1 MIHRRRLAAALL
13 SFSLMFT
20 AVCPAFPAFGAA
32 WQKSMNGSYIA
43 SDGSAI
49 TGVLS
54 RGIDV
59 SHWKQSINWNAV
71 AADDVQFVM
80 LGTRYNNDVDPY
92 FSTNAIGAYN
102 AGLKVGAYIY
112 SYATTTAAAEAEAD
126 FVLNLIKDYPI
137 SYPVVIDVESTE
149 MSSLTPTQLAS
160 VINAFCKKIET
171 AGYYPMLYTNDYWIA
186 NKIDMNKV
194 PYDVWIARYNVKP
207 AYSNAALWQATN
219 EGQVNGIS
227 GNVDINFA
235 FKDLSQKIP
244 ANRWRLINDKWYYYK
259 NYIMQ
264 TGWIHDG
271 QSWYYMNSDGTQY
284 KGWLLLDNDYYYL
297 LPTTGQMQTGWVKI
311 EDTWYYLKADG
322 RMANEW
328 IQVDGKYYYMLNGA
342 MVTGWLR
349 IGTDYYYLKG
359 DGSMVT
365 GWRKMDGAYYFFNTD
380 GRLIRGWANIDG
392 KYYYMKSDGTMV
404 TGWQTIDNAAYY
416 FNPDGDLATQWTKID
431 NNWYYFNTDGRMM
444 TGWIQLNGKYYY
456 LHTDGRMVTGWQ
468 SDGTNK
474 YYMDPSSGQM
484 AVGWKQ
490 INNVWYYFNTSGH
503 MLTGWLNDNG
513 KYYYLNPSDGK
524 MVANGSFTINNVN
537 YTFDKSGAC
546 LNEASAIDGG
556 SAGSVYSTPTET
568 MGNQTSVNMG
578 MAPGSSSTGQ
588 TAAAPGNA
596 SSWNT
601 APGNTGMQAG
611 NNGMSAGNTNI
622 STPGGNSVTVTSP
635 GNTSSVNSQFTN
647 GSTAGPGG
655 TTSQNS
661 YPSSAPGSTS
671 QNTSSATWPGG
682 TTSGNTSGTT
692 SGGAS
697 APGTPSSDSGSGLKS
712 YQTGGPK

>member
-1 MIHRRRLAAALL
+1 MIQRKRLAAAIL
-13 SFSLMFT
+13 SLSIAFT
-20 AVCPAFPAFGAA
+20 AAYPAIPSFAAA
-32 WQKSMNGSYIA
+32 WQKNMSGSYIS
-43 SDGSAI
+43 SDGSTI
-49 TGVLS
+49 TGVTS

-59 SHWKQSINWNAV
+59 SHWKQSINWSSV
-71 AADDVQFVM
+71 AADDIQFVM

-92 FSTNAIGAYN
+92 FSTNAMGAYN

-112 SYATTTAAAEAEAD
+112 SYATTTAMAEAEAD

-149 MSSLTPTQLAS
+149 MSSLTPTQLSS

-171 AGYYPMLYTNDYWIA
+171 AGYYPMVYTNDYWLS
-186 NKIDMNKV
+186 NKIDMTKV
-194 PYDVWIARYNVKP
+194 PYDVWVARYNVKP

-219 EGQVNGIS
+219 EGQVSGIN

-244 ANRWRLINDKWYYYK
+244 ADRWRLINNQWYYYK
-259 NYIMQ
+259 NYVKQ
-264 TGWIHDG
+264 TGWINDG
-271 QSWYYMNSDGTQY
+271 QSWYYMNADGTQY

-297 LPTTGQMQTGWVKI
+297 LPSTGQMKTGWIQV
-311 EDTWYYLKADG
+311 DNSWYYLKDDG

-328 IQVDGKYYYMLNGA
+328 VQVDGKYYYLLNGA

-380 GRLIRGWANIDG
+380 GRLVRGWANIDG
-392 KYYYMKSDGTMV
+392 KYYYMKTDGTMV
-404 TGWQTIDNAAYY
+404 TGWQTIDNASYY

-431 NNWYYFNTDGRMM
+431 NYWYYFNTDGKMM
-444 TGWIQLNGKYYY
+444 TGWIQLDGRYYY

-474 YYMDPSSGQM
+474 YYMDPSSGKM

-490 INNVWYYFNTSGH
+490 IDNTWYYFNTSGH

-524 MVANGSFTINNVN
+524 MISNGSFTINNIN

-556 SAGSVYSTPTET
+556 SAGSVYSTPSET
-568 MGNQTSVNMG
+568 SNNQTSITTGTTPGGTYPGNNTSVNSAPG
-578 MAPGSSSTGQ
+578 TSSFGNSAPGSTV
-588 TAAAPGNA
+588 PG
-596 SSWNT
+596 
-601 APGNTGMQAG
+601 GNT
-611 NNGMSAGNTNI
+611 GMSAGNSNI
-622 STPGGNSVTVTSP
+622 STPGGTNVTVTNPGNSCTAP
-635 GNTSSVNSQFTN
+635 GGTTSSGNTSMTN
-647 GSTAGPGG
+647 GNTAGPGG
-655 TTSQNS
+655 NTAYQNN
-661 YPSSAPGSTS
+661 SSAAGSGGTSSGTNSGTVNTPGSS
-671 QNTSSATWPGG
+671 SGSGTSSI
-682 TTSGNTSGTT
+682 
-692 SGGAS
+692 
-697 APGTPSSDSGSGLKS
+697 SGLKS